1 MRITLR
7 RPSDREIEALVR
19 SSPELSYPELGLTAK
34 LDDPGIRERLAVRYD
49 VDRHQFSLGSG
60 FSLFKRASTA
70 LMCWHH
76 FEIPWLHFHGSGPVG
91 SGQVV
96 ATATS
101 VAGIWF
107 TNPCR
112 VVYVDSRSDSNS
124 VAYAYGT
131 LRGHAECGEERF
143 SVSLDP
149 SSGAVT
155 YEIAA
160 FSRPA
165 LLLSKLGYPLA
176 RRLQRRFAAAS
187 AGALTRASTG
197 TA

>member
-1 MRITLR
+1 MIGLR
-7 RPSDREIEALVR
+7 RPSSRAIEAVVR
-19 SSPELSYPELGLTAK
+19 SASELSYPEVGLTAK
-34 LDDPGIRERLAVRYD
+34 LDEPGIRESLAARYD
-49 VDRHQFSLGSG
+49 VDRHEFTLGTG
-60 FSLFKRASTA
+60 FSVFRRASSA

-76 FEIPWLHFHGSGPVG
+76 FEIPWLHFHGSGPVV

-96 ATATS
+96 ATVTA
-101 VAGIWF
+101 VAGLWF

-124 VAYAYGT
+124 VTYAYGT

-143 SVSLDP
+143 SVSFDP
-149 SSGAVT
+149 SSDSVR
-155 YEIAA
+155 YEIVA

-187 AGALTRASTG
+187 AEALARAST
-197 TA
+197 TAA

>member
-1 MRITLR
+1 MR
-7 RPSDREIEALVR
+7 
-19 SSPELSYPELGLTAK
+19 SPRELSYPEVGLTAK
-34 LDDPGIRERLAVRYD
+34 LGEPGIRERLAARYD
-49 VDRHQFSLGSG
+49 VDRHEATLGTG
-60 FSLFKRASTA
+60 FSLFRRASSA
-70 LMCWHH
+70 LLCWHH
-76 FEIPWLHFHGSGPVG
+76 FEIPWLHFHGAGPAV

-96 ATATS
+96 ATVTA
-101 VAGIWF
+101 VAGLWF

-143 SVSLDP
+143 SISLDP

-155 YEIAA
+155 YEISA

-165 LLLSKLGYPLA
+165 TLLSKLGYPLA
-176 RRLQRRFAAAS
+176 RGLQRRFAAAS
-187 AGALTRASTG
+187 AQALARAV
-197 TA
+197 AY